1 MNPRIQIIAI
11 LGSLIIVL
19 LVFWLIRRRKLREEY
34 SFLWFGASIGMIV
47 TSIWRESLEVLADLT
62 GVYYPPSILLLG
74 GIIFGFLLAVHY
86 SVSLSRLEEQN
97 KRLAQELAL
106 LRHDISCA
114 IDRSDRAQ
122 MSSPQ
127 TSAQTT
133 AEPRRGEVANI

>member
-1 MNPRIQIIAI
+1 MNPKIQIIAI
-11 LGSLIIVL
+11 LGSLIIVA

-34 SFLWFGASIGMIV
+34 SFLWFGASIGMII

-62 GVYYPPSILLLG
+62 GVYYPPSVLLLG

-114 IDRSDRAQ
+114 IDRPDRAPT
-122 MSSPQ
+122 SSPQ
-127 TSAQTT
+127 TNVQTT
-133 AEPRRGEVANI
+133 ADGRRGEVAKI